1 MGVWF
6 NVENGNN
13 EFIWT
18 SASLLFLQA
27 NEKMKK
33 YKHESTFLFSSLA
46 LSSIEE
52 KRK

>member
-33 YKHESTFLFSSLA
+33 YKHERPLPFPFGLNT
-46 LSSIEE
+46 IEE
-52 KRK
+52 KKS